1 MRSSSKTKPVS
12 KRRRENFFVME
23 KSDTLIDTAPKSY
36 RRFR

>member
-12 KRRRENFFVME
+12 ERQRENFVVME